1 MTSVI
6 PPAYTQYPQFDEL
19 CSCGR
24 IAITQQEFEDREQQL
39 LNEDN
44 SLKETRK
51 KILKEMGIS
60 MICCLRDYTNYPKHF
75 ICDVGNNALT
85 NITSEHTNNVF
96 TNNKMGNRL
105 DFVGEEFLP
114 LTRNKWGFDPNNY
127 CGMIHRLTLSDVEK
141 IGTIKVITPGTESQ
155 PAQFCNFSVGS
166 SDNIQAFPLKFRST
180 INPPNNF
187 R

>member
-1 MTSVI
+1 MSVI

-24 IAITQQEFEDREQQL
+24 RIAVTQRAFEEREQQL
-39 LNEDN
+39 LAEGY

-51 KILKEMGIS
+51 KILKEFGIT
-60 MICCLRDYTNYPKHF
+60 MICCLRDYTNFPKHF
-75 ICDVGNNALT
+75 ICDVGNSAFT
-85 NITSEHTNNVF
+85 NITSEMTSNNF

-114 LTRNKWGFDPNNY
+114 LTRNKWGFDPNSY
-127 CGMIHRLTLSDVEK
+127 CLSLHRMTLSDVEK
-141 IGTIKVITPGTESQ
+141 IGTVKVITSGTESQ
-155 PAQFCNFSVGS
+155 PAQFCNFSTGNHG
-166 SDNIQAFPLKFRST
+166 NIQSFPLVFRST
-180 INPPNNF
+180 IEPPNNF